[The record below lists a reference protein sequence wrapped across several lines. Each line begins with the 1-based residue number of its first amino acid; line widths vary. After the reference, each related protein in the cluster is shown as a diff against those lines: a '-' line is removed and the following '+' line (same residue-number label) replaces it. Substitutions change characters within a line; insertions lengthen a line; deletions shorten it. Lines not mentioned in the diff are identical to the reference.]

1 LRIVRAAVLICWRR
15 QNRGQQISEELR
27 QRVVTLFLDRAWD
40 DPDVQSPEFQKEFDA
55 FAAALHGSGVECDQL
70 AMALCAVNAGG
81 WSLPEFL
88 LYLGS
93 LPPAVIVAAAGLC
106 GAWVQGRYGRKVRL
120 KIGDVEAEGR
130 TPEEIQALLQQAA
143 DFQNAAHRKKDKST

>member
-1 LRIVRAAVLICWRR
+1 MH
-15 QNRGQQISEELR
+15 
-27 QRVVTLFLDRAWD
+27 
-40 DPDVQSPEFQKEFDA
+40 SPEFQKEFDA

-106 GAWVQGRYGRKVRL
+106 GAWVQGRYGQKVRL

-130 TPEEIQALLQQAA
+130 TPRFRPCFSRRPISRTPVPERRTKG
-143 DFQNAAHRKKDKST
+143 DTSG